1 MKRTLALAIGLLSL
15 SLAAGS
21 VAFEKKHEKALAAE
35 AQPLGFTKTK
45 SRFLDSVYLK
55 PGVNFSEYA
64 QLDFAPLDTSNI
76 YIREPS
82 APNDFDEPWVLTDK
96 DKAYLQQKYLE
107 TFTKELI
114 DSKRFSASGGSGKT
128 LRIKTTL
135 QEIAPSAPKDDL
147 KSRPN
152 IGNFY
157 TEGAGTMTMKM
168 EIYDTQTNALV
179 GLIADEADVG
189 NQWERND
196 RSNNRRQ
203 LGLSFTRWADSLG
216 VALGKK

>member
-1 MKRTLALAIGLLSL
+1 MKRTLVLAIGLLSL

-21 VAFEKKHEKALAAE
+21 YAFEKKHEKALATE

-55 PGVNFSEYA
+55 PGVNFSEYT

-76 YIREPS
+76 FIREPTG
-82 APNDFDEPWVLTDK
+82 PNEFDEPWVLTDK

-114 DSKRFSASGGSGKT
+114 GSKRFNAASGNAKT
-128 LRIKTTL
+128 LQIKTTL
-135 QEIAPSAPKDDL
+135 QEIAPLAPKDDIQ
-147 KSRPN
+147 SRPSISN
-152 IGNFY
+152 Y
-157 TEGAGTMTMKM
+157 YSEGAGTMTMKM
-168 EIYDTQTNALV
+168 EIYDAQTNTLV

-189 NQWERND
+189 NHWEENN

-203 LGLSFTRWADSLG
+203 LGLTFTRWADSLG